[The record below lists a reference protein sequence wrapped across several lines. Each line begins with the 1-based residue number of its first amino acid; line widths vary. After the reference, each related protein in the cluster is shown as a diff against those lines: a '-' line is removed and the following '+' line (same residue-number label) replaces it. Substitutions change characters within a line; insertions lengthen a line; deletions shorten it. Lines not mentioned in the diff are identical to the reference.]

1 MIIFFSSH
9 LTNGAFPNTILDV
22 VLSHLTSKIDILVVV
37 DRVIIG
43 ENMFLGVISFVIRP
57 WWCLCKLPR
66 AGARRPPRDLR
77 CTFHTFG
84 SRTRD
89 DRQEKISNN
98 P

>member
-37 DRVIIG
+37 DRVIIS

-57 WWCLCKLPR
+57 WPVVALM
-66 AGARRPPRDLR
+66 
-77 CTFHTFG
+77 
-84 SRTRD
+84 
-89 DRQEKISNN
+89 
-98 P
+98 